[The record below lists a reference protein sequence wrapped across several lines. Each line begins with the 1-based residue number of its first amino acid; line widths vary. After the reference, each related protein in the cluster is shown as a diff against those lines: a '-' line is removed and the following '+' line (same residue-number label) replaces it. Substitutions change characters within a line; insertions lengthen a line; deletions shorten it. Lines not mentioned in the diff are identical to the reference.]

1 MAITLTG
8 ANSQG
13 ATHIVGTVAANT
25 CWQPTR
31 VITPGGGGSFCAPGI
46 RMTPRIERNRSRRAG
61 AGRLSNVLLVV
72 IIACVVMALEF
83 AVNY

>member
-1 MAITLTG
+1 MSIDRKARVSTLTVWT
-8 ANSQG
+8 A
-13 ATHIVGTVAANT
+13 AANT

-46 RMTPRIERNRSRRAG
+46 RLTKNTERNKSRRAG

-72 IIACVVMALEF
+72 VIACVVMALEYV
-83 AVNY
+83 VNY